1 MCCTIFG
8 GKNMI
13 KTVLRCLLR
22 IVFRIRV
29 VGSFTRHEGEH
40 TVIIANHQS
49 FLDGLI
55 LGSMLPIEPV
65 FVINTEIARRPLV
78 RAFLSLS
85 DYLTVDPANPM
96 AIKQIIRL
104 VESGRPV
111 VIFPEGRITTTGSLM
126 KIYEGS
132 AFVTVKTA
140 ALVHPVIIEGATF
153 STLSRM
159 PLEHPK
165 RWFPRITLTY
175 CAPTKLGVPENLS
188 AHERRVQSGE
198 AMRTLLQRCIYAS
211 RTPNTLFGAFVGAAE
226 DYGMGRRIVEDT
238 KLVEYTYR
246 QVLTTA
252 LGLGK
257 LLSYHSDPKEA
268 VGVLMPTAV
277 PTLGLILGLNAF
289 GRTPAMLNFTAGS
302 DALQSVCT
310 AAQIRTVVTSRPFVE
325 QAKLEPKLEG
335 LSGVRLLY
343 LEDLRPT
350 LGLADKL
357 WLMGWARWFPR
368 SVMRP
373 ADPKDAGVILFTS
386 GSEGKPK
393 GVVLSNDALLANI
406 AQLRSIVDFST
417 EDKVLNA
424 LPIFHSF
431 GLTAGSLLPILG
443 GIRVFL
449 YPSPLHYRVI
459 PEIAYD
465 RSCTVLFGTNTFLG
479 NYAKHAHP
487 YDFYRLRFV
496 VAGAE
501 KLSESVRELWFEK
514 FGIRIFE
521 GYGATETAPVIAVNT
536 PMAYRSGTVGQILPG
551 IDYRLIPVP
560 GVEEGGILH
569 VRGDNV
575 MSGYLKVDR
584 PGILEKPSS
593 DVGEG
598 WYDTGDIVAIDPEG
612 FVRILGRVKRFAKV
626 AGEMISLE
634 SVEKLALS
642 ASPAYAHAVSTQPD
656 PSRGETIV
664 VFTTD
669 PSLGREALQNAARAG
684 GYPEIAVPRKIVRI
698 DAIPLLGTG
707 KTDYVTLKAM
717 AAEA

>member
-1 MCCTIFG
+1 
-8 GKNMI
+8 MI
-13 KTVLRCLLR
+13 KFLLR
-22 IVFRIRV
+22 IIVRILFRIRV
-29 VGSFTRHEGEH
+29 VGKFERHEEH
-40 TVIIANHQS
+40 TIIIANHQS

-55 LGSMLPIEPV
+55 LGLMLPIEPV
-65 FVINTEIARRPLV
+65 FVINTEIARRPLI

-96 AIKQIIRL
+96 AVKQIIRL

-140 ALVHPVIIEGATF
+140 AMIHPVIIEGATF

-159 PLEHPK
+159 HVDHPK

-175 CAPTKLGVPENLS
+175 CTPTKLEVPDHLS
-188 AHERRVQSGE
+188 AHDRRVKSGE
-198 AMRTLLQRCIYAS
+198 AMRTLLQRCIYES
-211 RTPNTLFGAFVGAAE
+211 RTPNTLFGAFIEAAA
-226 DYGMGRRIVEDT
+226 DYGYSRPIVEDT
-238 KLVEYTYR
+238 KQIEYTYR
-246 QVLTTA
+246 QVLTMA

-257 LLSYHSDPKEA
+257 LLTRHTAEKEA

-289 GRTPAMLNFTAGS
+289 NRIPAMLNFTAGS
-302 DALQSVCT
+302 DGLQSACT
-310 AAQIRTVVTSRPFVE
+310 AALIKTIITSRAFVE
-325 QAKLEPKLEG
+325 QGKLEPKLEG
-335 LSGVRLLY
+335 LHDIKILY

-350 LGLADKL
+350 MSIGDKL
-357 WLMGWARWFPR
+357 WLMGFARWFPHA
-368 SVMRP
+368 VMHNTAPEDP
-373 ADPKDAGVILFTS
+373 AVILFTS

-393 GVVLSNDALLANI
+393 GVVLSNDAILANI
-406 AQLRSIVDFST
+406 AQIRSIVDFST

-431 GLTAGSLLPILG
+431 GLTAGTLLPILG
-443 GIRVFL
+443 GIPLFL

-465 RSCTVLFGTNTFLG
+465 RSCTVLFGTSTFLG

-487 YDFYRLRFV
+487 YDFYRLRYV

-501 KLSESVRELWFEK
+501 KLSESVKELWFEK

-536 PMAYRSGTVGQILPG
+536 PMAYRSGSVGQILPG
-551 IDYRLIPVP
+551 IEHKLIPVP
-560 GVEEGGILH
+560 GVDAGGILH
-569 VRGDNV
+569 VRGDNL
-575 MSGYLKVDR
+575 MSGYLRVER
-584 PGILEKPSS
+584 PGFLEKPTSQAG
-593 DVGEG
+593 DG
-598 WYDTGDIVAIDPEG
+598 WYDTGDIVTIDDEG
-612 FVRILGRVKRFAKV
+612 FVRIAGRVKRFAKV

-634 SVEKLALS
+634 SVEKLALGASS
-642 ASPAYAHAVSTQPD
+642 AHMHATSSRSD
-656 PSRGETIV
+656 ESRGEMLV
-664 VFTTD
+664 LFTTD
-669 PSLGREALQNAARAG
+669 PNLSREMLQNAAREG
-684 GYPEIAVPRKIVRI
+684 GYPEIAVPRKIVHVS
-698 DAIPLLGTG
+698 AIPLLGTG
-707 KTDYVTLKAM
+707 KTDYVTLKLM
-717 AAEA
+717 AESV

>member
-1 MCCTIFG
+1 
-8 GKNMI
+8 MI
-13 KTVLRCLLR
+13 KAILYVIIRLL
-22 IVFRIRV
+22 FRVKV
-29 VGSFTRHEGEH
+29 VGEFQREENH

-55 LGSMLPIEPV
+55 LGLMLPIEPV
-65 FVINTEIARRPLV
+65 FVINTEIARRPLI

-85 DYLTVDPANPM
+85 DYLTVDPSNPM

-140 ALVHPVIIEGATF
+140 AMIHPVIIEGATF

-159 PLEHPK
+159 HVEHPK
-165 RWFPRITLTY
+165 RWFPKITLTY
-175 CAPTKLGVPENLS
+175 CAPTRLNISEGGS
-188 AHERRVQSGE
+188 AHERRAKSGE
-198 AMRTLLQRCIYAS
+198 AMRTLLQRCIYES
-211 RTPNTLFGAFVGAAE
+211 RTPNTLFGAFSDAAA
-226 DYGMGRRIVEDT
+226 DYGWTRRIIEDT
-238 KLVEYTYR
+238 KQIEYTYR
-246 QVLTTA
+246 QVLTMA

-257 LLSYHSDPKEA
+257 LLTPHTAQKEA

-289 GRTPAMLNFTAGS
+289 NRIPAMLNFTAGS
-302 DALQSVCT
+302 DGLQSACT
-310 AAQIRTVVTSRPFVE
+310 AAQIKTIITSRAFVE
-325 QAKLEPKLEG
+325 QGKLEPKLEG
-335 LSGVRLLY
+335 LSGMSILY

-350 LGLADKL
+350 MSLADKL
-357 WLMGWARWFPR
+357 WLMGFARWFPNLIKLP
-368 SVMRP
+368 SQ
-373 ADPKDAGVILFTS
+373 PKDPAVILFTS

-393 GVVLSNDALLANI
+393 GVVLSNDAILANI
-406 AQLRSIVDFST
+406 AQIRSIVDFST
-417 EDKVLNA
+417 DDKVLNA

-431 GLTAGSLLPILG
+431 GLTAGTLLPIIG
-443 GIRVFL
+443 GIPLFL

-465 RSCTVLFGTNTFLG
+465 RSCTVLFGTSTFLS

-487 YDFYRLRFV
+487 YDFYRLRYV

-501 KLSESVRELWFEK
+501 KLSESVRDLWFEK

-551 IDYRLIPVP
+551 IEHKLIPVN
-560 GVEEGGILH
+560 GVDAGGILH
-569 VRGDNV
+569 VRGANV
-575 MSGYLKVDR
+575 MSGYLRAER
-584 PGILEKPSS
+584 PGFLEKPTSEAG
-593 DVGEG
+593 DG
-598 WYDTGDIVAIDPEG
+598 WYDTGDIVTIDEEG
-612 FVRILGRVKRFAKV
+612 FVRIAGRVKRFAKV

-642 ASPAYAHAVSTQPD
+642 ASPHHVHATSSQSD
-656 PSRGETIV
+656 ESRGEALV
-664 VFTTD
+664 LFTTD
-669 PSLGREALQNAARAG
+669 RELKRDTLQQAARAG
-684 GYPEIAVPRKIVRI
+684 GYPEIAVPRKIVYL
-698 DAIPLLGTG
+698 DVIPVLGTG
-707 KTDYVTLKAM
+707 KTDYVTLKSM